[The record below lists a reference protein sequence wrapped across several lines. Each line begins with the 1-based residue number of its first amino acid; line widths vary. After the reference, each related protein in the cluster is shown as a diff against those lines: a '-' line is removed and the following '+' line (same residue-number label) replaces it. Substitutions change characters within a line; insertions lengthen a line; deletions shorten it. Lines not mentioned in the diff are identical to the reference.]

1 MSRETSPFEYG
12 GFWLDKRRDGKS
24 PDIWQIARYDGS
36 TILYRSTKRR
46 TEQLEDAK
54 NVLIAHAA
62 AAQAKG
68 KQDADSAMVA
78 PLLVLYW
85 EEHGKNVLRPGQV
98 ASSLRQFIG
107 FMLQDDIGAM
117 ATVAQLTPTVFTRF
131 RKWRMGPHEYSVP
144 WEGETFDHKSNGVA
158 GESVQRNIDDIR
170 AALHHHE
177 EEGRITVPRIKSV
190 PKSLRSP
197 PRDLILTVEQLGS
210 MFGYARALPDKEL
223 FQFMALMLA
232 TCGRSEIA
240 ALFDPAR
247 QYNRATGIIDLHPA
261 NRMRSHKRNA
271 LVPAIDEIKPVLA
284 AWADA
289 GAKPVKSRKKA
300 WRTMRT
306 ALELPAA
313 VLPTTIRHTVATM
326 LRNDP
331 DTPTHLVDEFM
342 GHVDLDA
349 TTQRYA
355 KLSTKYLAGIKPGLA
370 KIWNAVMGEADRW
383 LSDHSLTTPQRGIKL
398 SVVPREG
405 KC

>member
-1 MSRETSPFEYG
+1 MSREKSPFEYG
-12 GFWLDKRRDGKS
+12 GFWLAKRRDGKS
-24 PDIWQIARYDGS
+24 PDIWQIARYERS
-36 TILYRSTKRR
+36 TVVYRSTKCR
-46 TEQLEDAK
+46 TEQLDAAK
-54 NVLIAHAA
+54 DALIAYAA
-62 AAQAKG
+62 TAQAKG
-68 KQDADSAMVA
+68 KQDADTALVA
-78 PLLVLYW
+78 PLLILYW
-85 EEHGKNVLRPGQV
+85 QEHGRHVLRPAQV

-107 FMLQDDIGAM
+107 FLLQDEIGHM

-144 WEGETFDHKSNGVA
+144 WEGQTITHKSAGVN

-197 PRDLILTVEQLGS
+197 PRDLLLTVDQLGA
-210 MFGYARALPDKEL
+210 MFGYARLLHDREL

-247 QYNRATGIIDLHPA
+247 QYNPATGVIDLHPA
-261 NRMRSHKRNA
+261 GRMRSHKRNA
-271 LVPAIDEIKPVLA
+271 LVPAIEEIKPVLD
-284 AWADA
+284 AWAA
-289 GAKPVKSRKKA
+289 KGAHPVKSRKKA
-300 WRTMRT
+300 WRTMRA
-306 ALELPAA
+306 ALGLPKE

-355 KLSTKYLAGIKPGLA
+355 KLSTDYLAGIKPGLA
-370 KIWNAVMGEADRW
+370 KIWNAVMEAADRW
-383 LSDHSLTTPQRGIKL
+383 ASDHSLTTPQRGVKI
-398 SVVPREG
+398 SVVANEG